1 MKVRTAAKAAE
12 ELAASVQ
19 DVNQQIGDTTSVVG
33 EVTAVARS
41 TNESVASLAEAAQKI
56 GEVVDLIRDIA
67 EQTNLLSLNAT
78 IEAAR
83 AGDMGRGFS
92 VVAAEVKSL
101 ASETATNTQEIA
113 AQVSKMQRSTATS
126 AEAIQTLAKKMEE
139 LNSLAALIATAVD
152 GQGLAATEI
161 SKNVHLAATESQKVA
176 TNMSGVTEATRTTL
190 SSAEMV
196 ERVSTEVVTRTA
208 ELNWAVNTFL
218 AEVSAA

>member
-1 MKVRTAAKAAE
+1 M
-12 ELAASVQ
+12 LA
-19 DVNQQIGDTTSVVG
+19 
-33 EVTAVARS
+33 
-41 TNESVASLAEAAQKI
+41 
-56 GEVVDLIRDIA
+56 
-67 EQTNLLSLNAT
+67 LNAT

-113 AQVSKMQRSTATS
+113 AQISKMQRSTTTS
-126 AEAIQTLAKKMEE
+126 VEAIQILAMKMEE
-139 LNSLAALIATAVD
+139 LNSLATLIATAVD

-176 TNMSGVTEATRTTL
+176 ANMSGVTEATRTTL

-196 ERVSTEVVTRTA
+196 ERVSSDVVTHAA
-208 ELNWAVNTFL
+208 ELNRAVNSFL
-218 AEVSAA
+218 AEVSVA